1 MAINV
6 TLESFEGPLDLL
18 LQLVRRSEIS
28 VWEIRIEHI
37 CDQFIAYT
45 RQLEVIDVDMAGDFL
60 VMAATLMRIKAR
72 LLLPRP
78 DLEELHAEEP
88 AFDEEEQ
95 LIARLLLYE
104 GFREAAEQLELLAE
118 QTAGSYTHGLVEEL
132 TPPDQSDPLAGVTL
146 MTLAIMVQQALLD
159 LPPAEITIKAESFS
173 LIGQMVHVRY
183 CLGQNRQLSFQQLLS
198 LKPSRL
204 EIVVTFLAILELV
217 RMQEIMVLQESG
229 ASEVIISGRQKHAPV

>member
-6 TLESFEGPLDLL
+6 TLEVFEGPLDLL

-37 CDQFIAYT
+37 CDQFVAYT

-78 DLEELHAEEP
+78 DLEDLHAEEP

-104 GFREAAEQLELLAE
+104 GFREAAEQLGLLAE

-132 TPPDQSDPLAGVTL
+132 TPVDQSDPLAGVTL

-159 LPPAEITIKAESFS
+159 LPATETMVEAESFS
-173 LIGQMVHVRY
+173 LVGQMVHVRY
-183 CLGQNRQLSFQQLLS
+183 CLVRNQHLRFHQLLS

-204 EIVVTFLAILELV
+204 EIVVTFLAILELA
-217 RMQEIMVLQESG
+217 RMQEIMILQESR
-229 ASEVIISGRQKHAPV
+229 ASEVIISGREKNAPV